1 MNAIHHHESQL
12 EYSQAVVRIAKSAT
26 LAESPVRYNRLT
38 MIACA
43 GADQAIIDYEQG
55 IKTTAS
61 QATIMLEP
69 YLCESERNQLKEFE
83 GIILV
88 HNDLDHLDAIY
99 AQAKRW
105 GSSILFSTQATAY
118 LLERNL
124 SLPNDELYC
133 WLSTAETDLDDQL
146 IALPKQRNV
155 GLMLNPDEDSR
166 LVYAI
171 SQMIAYVGRVV
182 PTNQIIHDGFTGIT
196 SLELADYLA
205 GEYLSFWLKSVQK
218 CYPFALFLGGEQAF
232 VRYYDAIIEHEVR
245 EAVASFIHTGAT
257 LRDLD
262 RLGNSISIAMARFQD
277 QLHEAL
283 EIAIPSLESLAPA
296 NRKAGVVDCVTIGY
310 SLFGEMRVVHVSL

>member
-43 GADQAIIDYEQG
+43 KESDARIDYEQG
-55 IKTTAS
+55 LQVTSS
-61 QATIMLEP
+61 QAITMLDP
-69 YLCESERNQLKEFE
+69 YLSPSERDQIQEFE

-99 AQAKRW
+99 ASAKRW
-105 GSSILFSTQATAY
+105 GSSILFTTQATAY
-118 LLERNL
+118 ILQHNL
-124 SLPNDELYC
+124 AIPNDDLYC
-133 WLSTAETDLDDQL
+133 WLSTAETKLSESL
-146 IALPKQRNV
+146 IALPKRRNV
-155 GLMLNPDEDSR
+155 GLMLNPDEDNR
-166 LVYAI
+166 LIYAI
-171 SQMIAYVGRVV
+171 SHMIAYVGRVV
-182 PTNQIIHDGFTGIT
+182 PTNGIINDSFTGIT
-196 SLELADYLA
+196 ALEVADYLA
-205 GEYLSFWLKSVQK
+205 GEYISFWLKSIQK

-245 EAVASFIHTGAT
+245 EAVAAFIHGGAT

-277 QLHEAL
+277 QLQDAL
-283 EIAIPSLESLAPA
+283 EINIPTLESLAPA
-296 NRKAGVVDCVTIGY
+296 NRKAGVVDCITIGY
-310 SLFGEMRVVHVSL
+310 ALFGEMRVVHVSL